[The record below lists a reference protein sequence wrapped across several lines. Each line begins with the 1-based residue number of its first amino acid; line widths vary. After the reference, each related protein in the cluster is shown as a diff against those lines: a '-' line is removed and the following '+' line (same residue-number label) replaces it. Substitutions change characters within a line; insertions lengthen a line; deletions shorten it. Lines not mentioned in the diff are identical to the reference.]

1 MIKVYSIL
9 QNCETHGK
17 NDGVL
22 DSDPSKTNAG
32 TNFLVESKILQPPY
46 DGGANLNSTKNLSA
60 NHFLQSKNQILQPP
74 DDEVANLNPAKKT

>member
-1 MIKVYSIL
+1 MIKVFSIL

-17 NDGVL
+17 DDGVL

-46 DGGANLNSTKNLSA
+46 DGGANLNSTK
-60 NHFLQSKNQILQPP
+60 
-74 DDEVANLNPAKKT
+74 T